1 MARSTAPL
9 PQRLAAL
16 KEAAQQAQGR
26 IDPQVEAQV
35 EAVLAHVDK
44 RLAFSGDTT
53 VVAIAGATGSGK
65 SSLFNAVSK
74 TTLAEPGVRRPTTS
88 AAMAASFGDEQMAL
102 LDWLDV
108 PRRHLV
114 TGAPEMDGL
123 VLLDLPDHDSTQ
135 QQHRE
140 IVDRMVRLVDQLVW
154 VVDPQKYADAAL
166 HDGYLKPLAAHA
178 EVMLVVLNQVDRVAE
193 RERPRMLADLRRLLD
208 DEGLEQARLLAVSA
222 STGEGVDELRA
233 ALQALLAS
241 KQTAA
246 KRLSADITG
255 AAQALRPQI
264 GDAEVKDVPKQRVRH
279 LNQTLAVAAGVPVV
293 VEAVKKSW
301 RHRGGLAT
309 GWPLVAWLARL
320 RPDPLRT
327 LHLDGLSARK
337 RQAIEP
343 ARVNRTSVPVAQGVT
358 KARVDSAVRA
368 LASDTA
374 EPLPRGWQDAV
385 AAAARSEETLL
396 PDHLDRAVATAD
408 LATDRGNG
416 WWALVRVLQW
426 LVVLAMLVG
435 AGWLLVNLLLVTYL
449 ALPALPVPQV
459 GRLGLPTVL
468 ALGGLVAGLLIA
480 LLSRVGVEIGAR
492 THAARAERVL
502 TTAISQVTQEYVVG
516 PVSAELR
523 RREQAQA
530 ALRRIG

>member
-208 DEGLEQARLLAVSA
+208 D
-222 STGEGVDELRA
+222 
-233 ALQALLAS
+233 
-241 KQTAA
+241 
-246 KRLSADITG
+246 
-255 AAQALRPQI
+255 
-264 GDAEVKDVPKQRVRH
+264 
-279 LNQTLAVAAGVPVV
+279 
-293 VEAVKKSW
+293 
-301 RHRGGLAT
+301 
-309 GWPLVAWLARL
+309 
-320 RPDPLRT
+320 
-327 LHLDGLSARK
+327 
-337 RQAIEP
+337 
-343 ARVNRTSVPVAQGVT
+343 
-358 KARVDSAVRA
+358 
-368 LASDTA
+368 
-374 EPLPRGWQDAV
+374 
-385 AAAARSEETLL
+385 
-396 PDHLDRAVATAD
+396 
-408 LATDRGNG
+408 
-416 WWALVRVLQW
+416 
-426 LVVLAMLVG
+426 
-435 AGWLLVNLLLVTYL
+435 
-449 ALPALPVPQV
+449 
-459 GRLGLPTVL
+459 
-468 ALGGLVAGLLIA
+468 
-480 LLSRVGVEIGAR
+480 
-492 THAARAERVL
+492 
-502 TTAISQVTQEYVVG
+502 
-516 PVSAELR
+516 
-523 RREQAQA
+523 
-530 ALRRIG
+530 